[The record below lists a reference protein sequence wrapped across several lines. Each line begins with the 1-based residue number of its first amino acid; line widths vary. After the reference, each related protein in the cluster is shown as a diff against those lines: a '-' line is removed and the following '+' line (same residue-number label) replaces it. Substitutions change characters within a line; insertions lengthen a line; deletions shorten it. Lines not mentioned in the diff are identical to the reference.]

1 MVSHGGCF
9 SRQKEMP
16 FLIQTTMAE
25 RRKALRT
32 SMVKVAAF
40 AAAFAPKS
48 VGIVEQLHGFVREMG
63 GFVPMLHA
71 HFHGETDEPWDGM
84 GLKKHTVD
92 GCKILHQLIGPIIY
106 RVSTI
111 LYL

>member
-1 MVSHGGCF
+1 
-9 SRQKEMP
+9 MP

-48 VGIVEQLHGFVREMG
+48 VGKVEQLHGFVREMG

-71 HFHGETDEPWDGM
+71 HFHGEIMNHGMERGSRNIPWM
-84 GLKKHTVD
+84 VAKSCT
-92 GCKILHQLIGPIIY
+92 
-106 RVSTI
+106 S
-111 LYL
+111 

>member
-40 AAAFAPKS
+40 AAAFATK
-48 VGIVEQLHGFVREMG
+48 ICRKTLNNY
-63 GFVPMLHA
+63 
-71 HFHGETDEPWDGM
+71 M
-84 GLKKHTVD
+84 GLFAKWGD
-92 GCKILHQLIGPIIY
+92 LSQCYMLIFMGKLMNHGMEWGSRNIPWM
-106 RVSTI
+106 VAKSCTS
-111 LYL
+111 